1 MGSQI
6 QDLPY
11 LKTNPKY
18 IFFTDFDGTIT
29 LQDSKLMFTKCSG
42 VALQHVT
49 KKCLRRQVC
58 QKLNICKIRTY
69 SRVNVIS

>member
-1 MGSQI
+1 MGSQV

-29 LQDSKLMFTKCSG
+29 LQDSKSNAYTYTEAVLQKSQEDTSSTKP
-42 VALQHVT
+42 H
-49 KKCLRRQVC
+49 R
-58 QKLNICKIRTY
+58 IP
-69 SRVNVIS
+69 

>member
-1 MGSQI
+1 MGSQV

-29 LQDSKLMFTKCSG
+29 LQDSKSNAYTYAEPVLQKIQENTSSTKS
-42 VALQHVT
+42 QH
-49 KKCLRRQVC
+49 
-58 QKLNICKIRTY
+58 IP
-69 SRVNVIS
+69 